1 MIVSIQ
7 HLQNTGCT
15 SRIVPNRFRLSTHS
29 RYQPARSVPLL
40 FTLSGAKL
48 RPRAAQSPATVT
60 LLVSHSQPACVSQ
73 SILSAMLFCPF
84 LLPASFSV
92 RPHSAPW
99 MSTHSLFCR
108 LPLLMLSMFTSYIMT
123 EKTAVNAVCIGPLCV
138 MCLHT
143 GGSISRRL
151 IIGSK
156 CNTFEICLDTPNCPS
171 RSDFFKCSFYSIL
184 LLHLFFH
191 PWAWQGPILITTRS
205 F

>member
-1 MIVSIQ
+1 MAREIVSRPWQVSPGGEIAPVENHSSRWVMIVSIQ
-7 HLQNTGCT
+7 HLRNTGCT

-108 LPLLMLSMFTSYIMT
+108 LPLLMLKYVHILHYDRKDCSQCCVHRSVVCNVF
-123 EKTAVNAVCIGPLCV
+123 AHWRVN
-138 MCLHT
+138 
-143 GGSISRRL
+143 
-151 IIGSK
+151 
-156 CNTFEICLDTPNCPS
+156 F
-171 RSDFFKCSFYSIL
+171 
-184 LLHLFFH
+184 
-191 PWAWQGPILITTRS
+191 
-205 F
+205 

>member
-1 MIVSIQ
+1 MSPGGEIAPVENHSSRWVMIVSIQ

-108 LPLLMLSMFTSYIMT
+108 LPLLMLKYVHILHYDRKDCSQCCVYRSVVCNVF
-123 EKTAVNAVCIGPLCV
+123 AHWRVN
-138 MCLHT
+138 
-143 GGSISRRL
+143 
-151 IIGSK
+151 
-156 CNTFEICLDTPNCPS
+156 F
-171 RSDFFKCSFYSIL
+171 
-184 LLHLFFH
+184 
-191 PWAWQGPILITTRS
+191 
-205 F
+205 

>member
-1 MIVSIQ
+1 MSPGGEIAPVENHSSRWVMIVSIQ

-92 RPHSAPW
+92 RATQRPLDVHSQ
-99 MSTHSLFCR
+99 FI
-108 LPLLMLSMFTSYIMT
+108 LPVASIDAEYVHILHYDRKDCSQCCVYRSVVCNVF
-123 EKTAVNAVCIGPLCV
+123 AHWRVN
-138 MCLHT
+138 
-143 GGSISRRL
+143 
-151 IIGSK
+151 
-156 CNTFEICLDTPNCPS
+156 F
-171 RSDFFKCSFYSIL
+171 
-184 LLHLFFH
+184 
-191 PWAWQGPILITTRS
+191 
-205 F
+205 